1 MTQTLSIVV
10 PVWNEE
16 RRLPICLQRLEEEAD
31 AAAAAAG
38 VQLTSVI
45 VVDDGSTDRTPAIL
59 QDFDGL
65 SGRFRYQRFERAT
78 RGKGAA
84 VRAGMLAVETD
95 LALMSDV
102 DLSTPLDELAKLV
115 AALTDGA
122 DVAIGSRGLDES
134 NVLVHQPW
142 YRELAGK
149 TFNVLI
155 RTVTGLPWRDT
166 QCGFKLF
173 RLATARR
180 LFELQRVDGFAFDVE
195 LLVLARRLGLKVA
208 EVPVRWVNDPDT
220 HVGLFSSS
228 SQMALDTF
236 RIAYRNRGR
245 RRGSVDREDD
255 GTRHSP

>member
-16 RRLPICLQRLEEEAD
+16 RRLPVCLRRLEEEAD
-31 AAAAAAG
+31 AVAAG
-38 VQLTSVI
+38 AGVELASVI
-45 VVDDGSTDRTPAIL
+45 VVDDGSTDRTPDIL
-59 QDFDGL
+59 QGFEGL
-65 SGRFRYQRFERAT
+65 PGRFSFLRFERAN

-84 VRAGMLAVETD
+84 VRAGMLAVESD

-102 DLSTPLDELAKLV
+102 DLSTPLDELARLA

-122 DVAIGSRGLDES
+122 DVAIGSRGLDDS

-149 TFNVLI
+149 TFNVMI

-173 RLATARR
+173 RVATARR

-195 LLVLARRLGLKVA
+195 ILVLARRLGLGVT

-228 SQMALDTF
+228 SQMAFDTL

-245 RRGSVDREDD
+245 RR
-255 GTRHSP
+255 